1 MHSPLRWT
9 LPLVAAAILLITTGG
24 RQTIGLFVAP
34 LDQATGLGI
43 VAISLA
49 VAIGQFTWGAVQPIF
64 GALAD
69 RYGCGR
75 VIVVG
80 GLLLALGT
88 AGIPFVHSEGELIA
102 SLGLISALGAGAAS
116 FSILIGSVLQRVP
129 PGRPPFPAGLVNA
142 GGSLGQFVFAPIVQA
157 IISGFGWVAAMFAVA
172 ATRLLVLP
180 VALPLRP
187 P

>member
-1 MHSPLRWT
+1 MRTPLRWS
-9 LPLVAAAILLITTGG
+9 LPLVAAAILLITPGG

-43 VAISLA
+43 VGISLA

-102 SLGLISALGAGAAS
+102 SLGFVSALGAGAAS
-116 FSILIGSVLQRVP
+116 FSILIGSVLQRLP
-129 PGRPPFPAGLVNA
+129 PERRSFAAGLVNA
-142 GGSLGQFVFAPIVQA
+142 GGALGPFVFAPIAQA
-157 IISGFGWVAAMFAVA
+157 SISRLGWGAALVAGAG
-172 ATRLLVLP
+172 RSPVLP
-180 VALPLRP
+180 
-187 P
+187 